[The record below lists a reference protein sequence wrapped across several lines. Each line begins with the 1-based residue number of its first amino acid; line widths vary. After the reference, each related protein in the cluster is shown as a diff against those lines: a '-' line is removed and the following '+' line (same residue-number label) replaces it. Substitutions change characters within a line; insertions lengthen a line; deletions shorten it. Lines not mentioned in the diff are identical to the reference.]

1 VTAGAVR
8 PAEISVAAALDRWLE
23 FVSDELSP
31 TTLREYR
38 RLLDRRIQPAL
49 GERSLTRLTTADLD
63 GFYSALSRQ
72 AGLAPATIRQ
82 IHSILRRGLRQAV
95 RWGWIGAHP
104 AVNIT
109 LPRRRTSEI
118 QPPSPTVIRSL
129 LDTAME
135 RDSITGTLLFVA
147 ARTGMRRGE
156 LCGLKWGD
164 VDLAR
169 SRIVVSRAVAVVP
182 DGTTEKSTKTH
193 ASRRIALDKATVAM
207 LERYRERAEDW
218 AASAGARLD
227 STSFVFSRTI
237 DGQRPLHPD
246 NVTAA
251 FRRVCER
258 QRVTGVRLHDLRH
271 AHATQLLAAGVPVR
285 TVSGRLGHANA

>member
-1 VTAGAVR
+1 
-8 PAEISVAAALDRWLE
+8 
-23 FVSDELSP
+23 
-31 TTLREYR
+31 
-38 RLLDRRIQPAL
+38 
-49 GERSLTRLTTADLD
+49 
-63 GFYSALSRQ
+63 
-72 AGLAPATIRQ
+72 
-82 IHSILRRGLRQAV
+82 
-95 RWGWIGAHP
+95 
-104 AVNIT
+104 VNTT

-118 QPPSPTVIRSL
+118 QPPSPAVIRSL

-182 DGTTEKSTKTH
+182 DGTTEKYTKTH
-193 ASRRIALDKATVAM
+193 ASRRIALDIANVAM
-207 LERYRERAEDW
+207 LERHRERAEDW
-218 AASAGARLD
+218 ATSEGARLG

-251 FRRVCER
+251 FRGVCER

-285 TVSGRLGHANA
+285 TVSGRLGHANAMTALNVCAHALEESDERAAQVIGEILD